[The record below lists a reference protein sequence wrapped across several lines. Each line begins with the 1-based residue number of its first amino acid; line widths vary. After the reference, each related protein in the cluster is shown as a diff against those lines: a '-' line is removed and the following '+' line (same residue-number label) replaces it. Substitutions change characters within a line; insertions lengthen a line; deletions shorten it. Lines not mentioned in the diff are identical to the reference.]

1 MLQNPRVRGMRKQEA
16 GEVIARTVIG
26 LFVIL
31 FISDL
36 VSRSPHRDP
45 GAVGRSHAAK
55 GSQSAVKRE
64 GS

>member
-1 MLQNPRVRGMRKQEA
+1 MRKQEA

-45 GAVGRSHAAK
+45 GAVGSCSHAAK